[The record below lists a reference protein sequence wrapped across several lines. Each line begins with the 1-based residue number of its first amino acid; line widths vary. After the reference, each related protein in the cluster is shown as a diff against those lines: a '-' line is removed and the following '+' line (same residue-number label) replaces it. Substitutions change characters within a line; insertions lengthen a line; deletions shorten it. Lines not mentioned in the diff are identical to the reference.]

1 MPGPRLLP
9 RYRRRPQSDKL
20 PLMTAMVAGAEATIA
35 AREKKLDP
43 HDTSKRESYYKTNS
57 LEQGPTALVT
67 CFPSSFLPFL
77 RSNRS
82 DINFNLLLAYW
93 GRNPENVKFSAAPAT
108 LKFSFGIALDRAM
121 QRDWEMATAF
131 LLNGAFLEQCQ
142 RCGGLDHVAE
152 ACLGGSDKRDRVKLF
167 GLYFRALRASQSQE
181 TTLRFLEKKVD
192 KEQLSIIQMRNNIRK
207 RNVAQSKR
215 KPVEAEPGSNLCPSS
230 PVSIDIIYQEA
241 SNYVQ
246 EDHEFIV
253 PPNQE
258 IRLVLAKYA
267 KTIRKVP
274 LRSLRFTFPIDLSEL
289 DGMDKTAAEHLTFE
303 GLGLSDRRI
312 RVFCTTADSVER
324 PSASDVPTEMKT
336 PTATSVF
343 ADSSIPDI
351 SPLPLPA
358 LLTPD
363 RPGPTFLANSTTC
376 NKRVK
381 YSHPLITSVN
391 SQQVTTTLPPEQGAL
406 VSPGTPHS
414 HQSDKLCMLSHV
426 ATSLATKGV

>member
-20 PLMTAMVAGAEATIA
+20 PLMTAMGAGAEATIA
-35 AREKKLDP
+35 AREKHPDP
-43 HDTSKRESYYKTNS
+43 HDTSERESYKKNA
-57 LEQGPTALVT
+57 LEQGPTALMS

-77 RSNRS
+77 RSNRR
-82 DINFNLLLAYW
+82 DVNFNLLLAYW
-93 GRNPENVKFSAAPAT
+93 SRDPENVKFSAAPAT
-108 LKFSFGIALDRAM
+108 PKFSFGIALDRAM

-142 RCGGLDHVAE
+142 RCGGLDYVAE
-152 ACLGGSDKRDRVKLF
+152 ACLSGSDKRDRVKLF
-167 GLYFRALRASQSQE
+167 GFYFGALRASQSQE
-181 TTLRFLEKKVD
+181 TTSRFLEKKVD
-192 KEQLSIIQMRNNIRK
+192 KKQLSIIQMRSDMRK
-207 RNVAQSKR
+207 RNATQSKR
-215 KPVEAEPGSNLCPSS
+215 KPVEIEPGSSCLCPSS

-246 EDHEFIV
+246 DDHEFIV
-253 PPNQE
+253 SPNQE

-289 DGMDKTAAEHLTFE
+289 DGMDKTAAEHLTVE

-312 RVFCTTADSVER
+312 RVFCTTADSVEP
-324 PSASDVPTEMKT
+324 PSDMPTEMKT
-336 PTATSVF
+336 PTATCVPADTSV
-343 ADSSIPDI
+343 PDI

-358 LLTPD
+358 LLTPE
-363 RPGPTFLANSTTC
+363 RPGPTFLATSTTG

-391 SQQVTTTLPPEQGAL
+391 SQQVMTLPPEQGAL

-414 HQSDKLCMLSHV
+414 DQSDNLCMLSHV
-426 ATSLATKGV
+426 ATFLATN